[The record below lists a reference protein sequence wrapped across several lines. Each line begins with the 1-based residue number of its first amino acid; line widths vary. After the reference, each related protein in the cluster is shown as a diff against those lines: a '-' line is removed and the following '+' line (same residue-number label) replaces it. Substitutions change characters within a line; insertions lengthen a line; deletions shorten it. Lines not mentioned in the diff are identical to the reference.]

1 MQRQRDQVFCTP
13 INSKARRNYHLSH
26 KYAQQPLPAV
36 MRSPRDPSQ
45 LLTGQAVN
53 ETWGTSATATRPNTM
68 PTVSTEPGTPP
79 WLQPNLWTTV
89 KDKLEPLQHNLMA
102 PITESELRN
111 FSAHTGSSSPGNDM
125 IQYNVL
131 RFLLFNPDLEVLHL
145 SAMLI
150 RFLNLILK
158 IQHMPSSM
166 KTALL
171 TFIHKSGD
179 PLEYAHY

>member
-79 WLQPNLWTTV
+79 WLQPDLWNTV

-111 FSAHTGSSSPGNDM
+111 FLAHTGSSSPGNDM
-125 IQYNVL
+125 IQYDVL
-131 RFLLFNPDLEVLHL
+131 CFLLLNPDLEVLHL

-150 RFLNLILK
+150 QFLNLILK
-158 IQHMPSSM
+158 I
-166 KTALL
+166 
-171 TFIHKSGD
+171 
-179 PLEYAHY
+179 